1 MPLLAEFLGITR
13 AVPGWH
19 RIDWRLW
26 VMRPIYK
33 VILNNPLEVPLL
45 LCSHSLVRQFSV
57 GCRMDQRQGDFID
70 SKHDLDALNRFT
82 SGRWLWN
89 ERQQL
94 AARYVKFN
102 ITKLLKLAAASIGSE
117 SCAEVVKLS
126 EGQYNKVF
134 QLTMHD
140 GREVIAKLPN
150 PNAGRLHFTTASE
163 VATMDFLRNT
173 LHLPVPKV
181 HAWSSRASDNAV
193 GAEYIIMEKQAGT
206 MLSDIAIHVPVLWHG
221 DLHLQNIFIDP
232 AEPTRIVTMPGFLD
246 YNGPIPKEL
255 GRVSLPPN
263 FGFMTPDEQRKAKEL
278 RQAQT
283 LHNLYLALSRQI
295 NPTAFQAIKGSTTT
309 AYLEAVAHREISC
322 VDMGLRYPLMPERAF
337 LWARTIPTK
346 RIEKT
351 VGITQLLK
359 EQSMSPFF
367 GTNIFIDPAEPTR
380 IVTMPGFLDYNG
392 PIPKELG
399 RVSLPPNFGFMT
411 PDEQRKAKEL
421 RQAQTLHNLYLALS
435 RQINPTAFQAI
446 KGQDSLRHQVSVV
459 PGLTITDSEP
469 CLTGLLREVEK
480 GWSTI
485 VGNGPDGLPS
495 KHCPLRFSAAE
506 VEQQE
511 HDEKLWAQ
519 GVDLMNHF
527 INETGCFKHWD
538 GRVSNEDYEVS
549 KRQLAEGIESFL
561 SREARS
567 QEERKAWL
575 KALPFVD

>member
-1 MPLLAEFLGITR
+1 
-13 AVPGWH
+13 
-19 RIDWRLW
+19 
-26 VMRPIYK
+26 
-33 VILNNPLEVPLL
+33 
-45 LCSHSLVRQFSV
+45 
-57 GCRMDQRQGDFID
+57 MDQRQGDFID

-206 MLSDIAIHVPVLWHG
+206 MLSDMWETMRGKQKAQIVKQIVDIEKTIASTKFTKLGALYYKRDLPSSDHDTVLYVDRAGNEVHTEEFG
-221 DLHLQNIFIDP
+221 IGPTNHRSFFDFGRGELDID
-232 AEPTRIVTMPGFLD
+232 R
-246 YNGPIPKEL
+246 GPW
-255 GRVSLPPN
+255 
-263 FGFMTPDEQRKAKEL
+263 
-278 RQAQT
+278 
-283 LHNLYLALSRQI
+283 
-295 NPTAFQAIKGSTTT
+295 STTT

-322 VDMGLRYPLMPERAF
+322 VDMGLRYPLMPEGLFYGPGQYQPSASKKLSALRNYLKVAPYVLPDNRAIHVPV
-337 LWARTIPTK
+337 LWH
-346 RIEKT
+346 
-351 VGITQLLK
+351 GDLHLQ
-359 EQSMSPFF
+359 
-367 GTNIFIDPAEPTR
+367 NIFIDPAEPTR
-380 IVTMPGFLDYNG
+380 IVGIIDWQSVSICPLFMQVTMPGFLDYNG